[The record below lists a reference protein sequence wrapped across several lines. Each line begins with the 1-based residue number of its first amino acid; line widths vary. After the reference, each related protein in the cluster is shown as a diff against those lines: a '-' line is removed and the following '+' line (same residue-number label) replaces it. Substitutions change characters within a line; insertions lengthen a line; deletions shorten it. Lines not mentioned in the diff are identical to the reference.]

1 MTSSVVELL
10 ASQDVTVHPL
20 RLALVVRNSEPGRFG
35 TVAASWFAREVER
48 RDDFKLDLI
57 DLEHTPL
64 IELPRRI
71 DEADAVVIVC
81 PEYNHGYPGDLKTA
95 IDAVRRPWYAKPV
108 AFIVYGG
115 RSGGLRAAEQLRQ
128 VFGELHSVTTRDTLS
143 FHQPTDH
150 FSSDGEPLDPTTA
163 LAAAALLDQL
173 AWWGRP
179 LREART
185 ATPYPY

>member
-1 MTSSVVELL
+1 ML
-10 ASQDVTVHPL
+10 VHPL
-20 RLALVVRNSEPGRFG
+20 RLALLVRNTEAGKFG
-35 TVAASWFAREVER
+35 TVLADWFARQVEQ
-48 RDDFKLDLI
+48 RDDFKLDLV
-57 DLEHTPL
+57 DLEWTPTG
-64 IELPRRI
+64 ELPGRI

-128 VFGELHSVTTRDTLS
+128 VFGELHAVTTRDTLS
-143 FHQPTDH
+143 FHQPTDL
-150 FSSDGEPLDPTTA
+150 FSPDGDPLDPTTSVA
-163 LAAAALLDQL
+163 GAALLDQL
-173 AWWGRP
+173 AWWARP

-185 ATPYPY
+185 ATPYPA